1 MLDLNTLL
9 SKGPVPLIQQLTS
22 AYINGSDA
30 DIHAQIV
37 LHMNNAISWSGVPMQ
52 LLESDNRLFVVLELV
67 STSPSQQ
74 KSNLLLDLTYKKIY
88 L

>member
-30 DIHAQIV
+30 DIHGK
-37 LHMNNAISWSGVPMQ
+37 SSQ
-52 LLESDNRLFVVLELV
+52 LYVF
-67 STSPSQQ
+67 
-74 KSNLLLDLTYKKIY
+74 
-88 L
+88 